1 MRHFVSL
8 ASTPLRGATV
18 VARDPAPPVPPRAV
32 RRSDRRESVDPERQ
46 LLLAFAPIHKRALG
60 IATGTAAAL
69 LMALLTII
77 ALLHDPQG
85 RFPLHLLNAYFAG
98 YDVSWGGVLVGAG
111 WGFGVGF
118 IAGWFVAFCRNLAVA
133 ISIFAIRTRA
143 EVAQTRDFL
152 DHI

>member
-1 MRHFVSL
+1 MRHIVSL

-18 VARDPAPPVPPRAV
+18 VARDPAPSVPPRAA
-32 RRSDRRESVDPERQ
+32 RRFDRRELDPERQ

-60 IATGTAAAL
+60 IATGTAVAL

-85 RFPLHLLNAYFAG
+85 RFPLHLLSAYFAG
-98 YDVSWGGVLVGAG
+98 YDVSWRGVLVGAG